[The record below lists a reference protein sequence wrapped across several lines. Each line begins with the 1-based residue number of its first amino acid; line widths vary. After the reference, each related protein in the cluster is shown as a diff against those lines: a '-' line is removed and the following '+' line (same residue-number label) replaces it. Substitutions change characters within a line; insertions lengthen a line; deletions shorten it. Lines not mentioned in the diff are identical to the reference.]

1 MPADR
6 RFVIPA
12 DAQPTDQP
20 YAPRRLETWADF
32 ARESGA
38 PIANL
43 GDAWC
48 QTYGITGLGLAEP
61 FETLA
66 ERAAREAAAQAAGAN
81 RRTVEDRART
91 ALTANATYLALG
103 NPTAAQNLAQ
113 IRSLTRQ
120 CSALIRLALN
130 QLDTTDGT

>member
-1 MPADR
+1 MPAAR

-12 DAQPTDQP
+12 TAKPSDQP
-20 YAPRRLETWADF
+20 HAPRRLETWADF

-43 GDAWC
+43 GDTWC
-48 QTYGITGLGLAEP
+48 QEYGITGLGLAEP
-61 FETLA
+61 LETVA
-66 ERAAREAAAQAAGAN
+66 ERAAREAAVQAAGAN
-81 RRTVEDRART
+81 RRTVEDRARA

-103 NPTAAQNLAQ
+103 SPTNAQNLAQ
-113 IRSLTRQ
+113 IRLLTRE

-130 QLDTTDGT
+130 ELDTIDGT